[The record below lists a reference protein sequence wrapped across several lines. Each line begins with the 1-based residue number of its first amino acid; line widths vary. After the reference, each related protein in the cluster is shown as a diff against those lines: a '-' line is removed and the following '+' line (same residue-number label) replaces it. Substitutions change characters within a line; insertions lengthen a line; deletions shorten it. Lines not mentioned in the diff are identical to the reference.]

1 MIDIRTVS
9 TKTAH
14 TFLDAYHPLRT
25 GGSLRGALH
34 ILAGYE
40 GGWPTFL
47 AVFTTPRSRWRNYP
61 VTLELSRLAWSP
73 LAKASA
79 STFLRKCLRMLR
91 REHCGVVSA
100 CGGTLIVTYALPGTD
115 GIVYERAGFS
125 HNGYSGGCAWSHR
138 GPGERLTPDTIGTGR
153 KLKRFFAPLGPDD
166 TGGMG

>member
-1 MIDIRTVS
+1 MIEIRPVS
-9 TKTAH
+9 TETAH
-14 TFLDAYHPLRT
+14 IFLDAYHPLRT

-40 GGWPTFL
+40 DGWPTFV

-79 STFLRKCLRMLR
+79 STFLRKCLRILK
-91 REHCGVVSA
+91 REH
-100 CGGTLIVTYALPGTD
+100 GGLIVTYALPGTA

-153 KLKRFFAPLGPDD
+153 KLKRFFALLGPDD
-166 TGGMG
+166 TGGME